1 MLLTFAPRRTCPS
14 GQDHRHTSSG
24 DGGGIQSKLDPF
36 LFLEL
41 SMSLGTN
48 TCHCVLFCGDV
59 IGTRTLLKPGQ
70 AHPDI
75 RSLVCVCQGLGDGG
89 GVEVEV
95 HWNLEVRHLK
105 ISHFMSAPVC
115 IMWFQKVNF
124 WAGEMAHWVFPGKSD
139 NEFGPQNPM
148 WLEGENQ
155 LPQTAL

>member
-24 DGGGIQSKLDPF
+24 DVGGIQSKLDPF

-75 RSLVCVCQGLGDGG
+75 RSVVCVSGAGGWGRGG
-89 GVEVEV
+89 GGGA
-95 HWNLEVRHLK
+95 LEFRGQAL
-105 ISHFMSAPVC
+105 
-115 IMWFQKVNF
+115 
-124 WAGEMAHWVFPGKSD
+124 
-139 NEFGPQNPM
+139 
-148 WLEGENQ
+148 ENQ
-155 LPQTAL
+155 PLHVSTCVHHVVSKSELLGWRDGSLGVSWQV